1 MINYFYKINK
11 ETNEI
16 KIFNINKNIIFDLIN
31 FVKTIFNNF
40 DIR

>member
-1 MINYFYKINK
+1 MINYFYKIKK

-31 FVKTIFNNF
+31 FVKTI
-40 DIR
+40 ITSR

>member
-11 ETNEI
+11 ENNEI

-31 FVKTIFNNF
+31 FVKTI
-40 DIR
+40 ITSR